1 MKKISRKMLSSQR
14 GFALVGLL
22 AAFAAVP
29 PAILASIEINRMA
42 KRAAVYMKQS
52 ESKRQ
57 MGLLRD
63 YLLVNGSNPDADSFY
78 ELLKEGPGN
87 TIPVAIP
94 LTGTDSYGTAYR
106 YCTWDLGV
114 ANVDPTYSQ
123 NAVAPPA
130 AGMIGRLVS
139 AGKDQTFQTNCGDA
153 ASAGDDVLLDIYD
166 ANARSTNGGI
176 GGWVDTASAVHLLDP
191 ADNVGLGVTNPT
203 HKLELAAG
211 TTASA
216 GIALGE
222 VEVYRSAVNTLT
234 VGAGNSLNLASGNI
248 SIAGTTVVDSS
259 RNLTAVNG
267 TFSGGTVSLSN
278 ATANSIVWGAAGSA
292 APNTTARSAGTKM
305 VLWPSVGGGNADYAF
320 GVEANALWSSV
331 AGVGQSFKWYGGST
345 LAMQLTGGG
354 NLTAYGSTTLGDA
367 AADST
372 TVRGSLLLSDSA
384 VGTPLTFG
392 GDVGLYR
399 GAANVLA
406 LASGDSLNL
415 VSGDLQV
422 GGTTVVNSSRQLAN
436 VAGVGTDLI
445 PTATDTY
452 NLGSALA
459 QYNNV
464 YTKNLYV
471 NGGSV
476 LGGSGNLGYIPK
488 FTAANTLGNSLITD
502 TGTGIQVAGTMKGY
516 SLQLSDLNAI
526 ISTDTVDGS
535 DTKRL
540 QLAGGGTVNQ
550 IRGGYINLHGNEHAS
565 YPGWIS
571 MLAGG
576 PSGIVNIFTNWG
588 ELARFNEAG
597 RILFGGTTDDATNRL
612 QVYGT
617 VMSKSVNNASTGR
630 FTAHNEDATSS
641 VIATSYGS
649 AYVGNV
655 LGVPAANW
663 GMLVANGANS
673 NGLVV
678 GTYTAKPLVFG
689 TNNAEVGRFT
699 SDGKLLLGTTT
710 NDGTSVLQANGN
722 LALIGTGRR
731 ILADFS
737 NGAALNNRAAFQSSV
752 TNGATIVNAIPN
764 GTGGSSIWRAFNTTD
779 MDNSSYVQMMVNATT
794 AQILSGNVGTGTALP
809 LSFVVGGAER
819 FRLNTNGT
827 IYTPGLT
834 ASRVVFTDA
843 SQNLTSTGTVGVGQ
857 GGTGLTGTPTN
868 GQLPIG
874 NGTGFTL
881 GTLAGSNGVTVT
893 NSAGGIGLSLGLGA
907 AGTAGTL
914 DWNDVSNTTPGST
927 ATLLLGTA
935 TNGMGGGGNY
945 FHPLNFEYA
954 SKNGTGNVTQLGI
967 PYGNSSIDSGIW
979 VRGRYSGAWTGWKN
993 ILYSDFSNASGTLGV
1008 NKGGTGL
1015 TSYTVGDLLYASGAT
1030 TLSKLADVATGN
1042 ALISGGVG
1050 VAPAW
1055 GKIGLTTHVSGTLPI
1070 GNGGTGVTG
1079 TPTNGQLLIGNG
1091 TGYTIAGLTGTANQ
1105 VIVTNGAGSI
1115 TLSLP
1120 QSIATTSTP
1129 TFAGLTLNGTAA
1141 QLSLTNATSNM
1152 ILFGAGSAA
1161 PAYTTRSAG
1170 TKIILSSALTGTTAD
1185 YALGIEANALWSSVP
1200 SSSQAFKWYAGT
1212 SQIASLTGD
1221 GRLGLGTQAAT
1232 DAILQVLGHG
1242 GIPYYSPA
1250 SWYAGQKMGQ
1260 GTALYWA
1267 KGAGS
1272 YTYSMGQSGDTFYFG
1287 KSTTEASGA
1296 GGSTD
1301 YMMRLDGDGRTFINS
1316 LHGGGTAGAVRISTL
1331 TGYVDIGS
1339 MNASFAHIQTDRPT
1353 FYMNAPLRVDG
1364 AIYGHSNST
1373 FVYGGLTIGGD
1384 KNGYAGLAFSTAA
1397 GAYVGNLMVSTDRRH
1412 WGLYDQNVGW
1422 KMLID
1427 ATAKTVEF
1435 RGDGNAPAV
1444 LTTPAT
1450 YAP

>member
-1 MKKISRKMLSSQR
+1 MKQVKNER
-14 GFALVGLL
+14 GFILVGAAIAL
-22 AAFAAVP
+22 ALIPTA
-29 PAILASIEINRMA
+29 
-42 KRAAVYMKQS
+42 
-52 ESKRQ
+52 
-57 MGLLRD
+57 
-63 YLLVNGSNPDADSFY
+63 LLVSMQATDALTKTSRFFQTAKTRNQMVALSEFLFADSKNPDSDAYF
-78 ELLKEGPGN
+78 ELRKPDPGN
-87 TIPVAIP
+87 AIP
-94 LTGTDSYGTAYR
+94 LAVLGSVPNDEFGTPFR
-106 YCTWDLGV
+106 YYAWDLGAPNAAD
-114 ANVDPTYSQ
+114 ANYSQ
-123 NAVAPPA
+123 TVLPFADPNPDPNKI
-130 AGMIGRLVS
+130 IGRILS
-139 AGKDQTFQTNCGDA
+139 AGKDKTFQTGATDA
-153 ASAGDDVLLDIYD
+153 TALGDDIVLEIRNSD
-166 ANARSTNGGI
+166 ARRSQAAV
-176 GGWVDTASAVHLLDP
+176 GGWLDEGPSIRTLNP
-191 ADNVGLGVTNPT
+191 ADNIGLGVSAPT
-203 HKLELAAG
+203 HRLELASG
-211 TTASA
+211 TTAA
-216 GIALGE
+216 E
-222 VEVYRSAVNTLT
+222 
-234 VGAGNSLNLASGNI
+234 
-248 SIAGTTVVDSS
+248 
-259 RNLTAVNG
+259 
-267 TFSGGTVSLSN
+267 
-278 ATANSIVWGAAGSA
+278 GAA
-292 APNTTARSAGTKM
+292 
-305 VLWPSVGGGNADYAF
+305 F
-320 GVEANALWSSV
+320 GDTE
-331 AGVGQSFKWYGGST
+331 
-345 LAMQLTGGG
+345 
-354 NLTAYGSTTLGDA
+354 
-367 AADST
+367 
-372 TVRGSLLLSDSA
+372 
-384 VGTPLTFG
+384 
-392 GDVGLYR
+392 LYR
-399 GAANVLA
+399 GAANTLTLGTGDSLD
-406 LASGDSLNL
+406 LASGNFSI
-415 VSGDLQV
+415 
-422 GGTTVVNSSRQLAN
+422 GGTTIFDSSRNATVNNLTVSSGLVTLAGATTNTLVMPATLGGLGAPTAIARSPGTKVVLWPSVDATHADYGFGMESGALWASVSDTTQAFKWYGGTTQAMALTGAGNLTVVDDVTVSGGTNALSLKPGTADHVYMELYARTADPGIRSAWFGYGSAGATALTLANSINGGDISLATTGTGKVTTNGNLSLGADLQMNGTAVLNSSRQLLN
-436 VAGVGTDLI
+436 IAGLGTSLV
-445 PTATDTY
+445 PTATDTFD
-452 NLGSALA
+452 LGSALF
-459 QYNNV
+459 QYNNI

-476 LGGSGNLGYIPK
+476 LGGSGNAGYIPK

-502 TGTGIQVAGTMKGY
+502 IGTGIQVAGTMKGY

-526 ISTDTVDGS
+526 ISSDTLDAS

-540 QLAGGGTVNQ
+540 QLAGGGTVGTT
-550 IRGGYINLHGNEHAS
+550 RGAYINVHGNEHAT
-565 YPGWIS
+565 YPGVASI
-571 MLAGG
+571 LAGNPVG
-576 PSGIVNIFTNWG
+576 YVNIFTNWG
-588 ELARFNEAG
+588 ELARFNESG
-597 RILFGGTTDDATNRL
+597 RILFGTTTDDAANRL

-617 VMSKSVNNASTGR
+617 VMSKSVDNASSGR

-641 VIATSYGS
+641 VIATTYGS

-663 GMLVANGANS
+663 GMFVANGANS

-737 NGAALNNRAAFQSSV
+737 NDAALNNRAAFQSSV

-857 GGTGLTGTPTN
+857 GGTG
-868 GQLPIG
+868 
-874 NGTGFTL
+874 
-881 GTLAGSNGVTVT
+881 
-893 NSAGGIGLSLGLGA
+893 
-907 AGTAGTL
+907 
-914 DWNDVSNTTPGST
+914 
-927 ATLLLGTA
+927 
-935 TNGMGGGGNY
+935 
-945 FHPLNFEYA
+945 
-954 SKNGTGNVTQLGI
+954 
-967 PYGNSSIDSGIW
+967 
-979 VRGRYSGAWTGWKN
+979 
-993 ILYSDFSNASGTLGV
+993 
-1008 NKGGTGL
+1008 
-1015 TSYTVGDLLYASGAT
+1015 
-1030 TLSKLADVATGN
+1030 
-1042 ALISGGVG
+1042 
-1050 VAPAW
+1050 
-1055 GKIGLTTHVSGTLPI
+1055 
-1070 GNGGTGVTG
+1070 VTG

-1091 TGYTIAGLTGTANQ
+1091 TGYTIAGLTGTADQ
-1105 VIVTNGAGSI
+1105 VVVTNGAGSI

-1129 TFAGLTLNGTAA
+1129 TFAGLTLNGTAV

-1221 GRLGLGTQAAT
+1221 GRLGLGTQAAC

-1242 GIPYYSPA
+1242 GIPYYSPT

-1267 KGAGS
+1267 KDAGS
-1272 YTYSMGQSGDTFYFG
+1272 YTYSLGQSGDTFYFG

-1301 YMMRLDGDGRTFINS
+1301 YMMRLDGDGRTFINR
-1316 LHGGGTAGAVRISTL
+1316 LHGGGISGAVRISTL

-1339 MNASFAHIQTDRPT
+1339 TNAGYTHIQTDRPA
-1353 FYMNAPLRVDG
+1353 FYMNKLLYVDG
-1364 AIYGHSNST
+1364 ALHGYSGAT
-1373 FVYGGLTIGGD
+1373 TVYGSLTIGGD
-1384 KNGYAGLAFSTAA
+1384 KNGYTGAAFTTAA
-1397 GAYVGNLMVSTDRRH
+1397 GTYTGNLMISADRRH

-1422 KMLID
+1422 KMWID
-1427 ATAKTVEF
+1427 ATARTVEF
-1435 RGDGNAPAV
+1435 RGDGNAAAV